1 MPWVSE
7 KPLKMNFAMMNG
19 IRTMVMVTP
28 CNALNVPVTLTETLI
43 TPDANSLAAGA
54 KGCLGAD
61 GDHEEW
67 VRKFLSHPITYSQ
80 AGMQYILKNEIGTV
94 EFRKDANSG

>member
-1 MPWVSE
+1 MTE

-19 IRTMVMVTP
+19 TRTMVIVTP
-28 CNALNVPVTLTETLI
+28 CNALNVPVTVTDSLI
-43 TPDANSLAAGA
+43 TPDANSIAGGA

-67 VRKFLSHPITYSQ
+67 VRKFLSQPITYSQ
-80 AGMQYILKNEIGTV
+80 AGMKYTLKNEIGTV
-94 EFRKDANSG
+94 EFKRDTTSG